1 MTDNSHLDAAY
12 EQVKREE
19 YQYGQ
24 AILAHERAR
33 MSKRPKPKFILE
45 IVNPY
50 RSRPSKAT
58 MLDVMSVALMV
69 ASWTGILFG
78 LYLLS
83 K

>member
-1 MTDNSHLDAAY
+1 MQEDLDKY
-12 EQVKREE
+12 EVF
-19 YQYGQ
+19 
-24 AILAHERAR
+24 R
-33 MSKRPKPKFILE
+33 MSQRPKPKFILE

-50 RSRPSKAT
+50 RARPSKAT

>member
-33 MSKRPKPKFILE
+33 MSKRPKPKFILD
-45 IVNPY
+45 PFTA
-50 RSRPSKAT
+50 RPSRSTIWDMVA
-58 MLDVMSVALMV
+58 VALMG
-69 ASWTGILFG
+69 ASWMAVLFG
-78 LYLLS
+78 LYLLM

>member
-33 MSKRPKPKFILE
+33 MSQRPKPKFLLE
-45 IVNPY
+45 VVNPY
-50 RSRPSKAT
+50 RARPSRSTIWDMVAT
-58 MLDVMSVALMV
+58 ALMG
-69 ASWTGILFG
+69 ASWMAILFG
-78 LYLLS
+78 LYLLM